1 MLRFRKPTS
10 GDEADRYGAPSEFPA
25 AIIKRSFDKSNVE
38 RALRTI
44 IPPHYLE
51 LVADAA
57 LKSYWRKRA
66 LGLFLRRCGVS
77 EGFLATWHADES
89 KRDLLYRL
97 FPKLEDS
104 GNNGLRLVNRMA
116 DALIQQASFPDL
128 VGWEDSVQKVASATA
143 AVAVL
148 RKYREAQQ
156 AEVISEKEKVEAR
169 ERAAKISAEIKA
181 RKDDLAK
188 LENDLGEIA
197 KGLGTT
203 QAGYEFQDW
212 FYRLADFYEV
222 ENRKPYVS
230 NGRQIDGSITVE
242 GTTYLVELKFTGT
255 QSDSTDIDSL
265 HKKVSGKA
273 DNTMGVMFSISS
285 YSSVA
290 IKKASGPKCL
300 LLLFDHAHIYM
311 LLNGVCSLQELVGRV
326 RRHASQTGEAY
337 LEPRQFS

>member
-1 MLRFRKPTS
+1 MGFS
-10 GDEADRYGAPSEFPA
+10 
-25 AIIKRSFDKSNVE
+25 V
-38 RALRTI
+38 RTA

-66 LGLFLRRCGVS
+66 LRLFLRRCGVS
-77 EGFLATWHADES
+77 EVFLATWHEDES

-104 GNNGLRLVNRMA
+104 GNDGLRLVHRMA
-116 DALIQQASFPDL
+116 DALIQQESFPDL
-128 VGWEDSVQKVASATA
+128 VGWEDSVQKIASATA
-143 AVAVL
+143 AVAAL
-148 RKYREAQQ
+148 RNYRENQR
-156 AEVISEKEKVEAR
+156 AEIVSEKEKAEAR
-169 ERAAKISAEIKA
+169 ERAAKIGAEIKA
-181 RKDDLAK
+181 RKVDLAK
-188 LENDLGEIA
+188 LDTDLGEIA
-197 KGLGTT
+197 KGLGTKE
-203 QAGYEFQDW
+203 AGYAFQDW
-212 FYRLADFYEV
+212 FYRLADFFEV
-222 ENRKPYVS
+222 ENRKPYIS
-230 NGRQIDGSITVE
+230 DGRQIDGSITVE

-255 QSDSTDIDSL
+255 QSDATDIDSL

-273 DNTMGVMFSISS
+273 DNTMGVMFSISG

-290 IKKASGPKCL
+290 IKEASGPKCL

-337 LEPRQFS
+337 LEPRHFS

>member
-1 MLRFRKPTS
+1 MSSL
-10 GDEADRYGAPSEFPA
+10 
-25 AIIKRSFDKSNVE
+25 
-38 RALRTI
+38 

-66 LGLFLRRCGVS
+66 LRLFLRRCGVS
-77 EGFLATWHADES
+77 ESFLATWHEDES

-97 FPKLEDS
+97 FLKLEEA
-104 GNNGLRLVNRMA
+104 GNDGLRLVHRMA

-128 VGWEDSVQKVASATA
+128 VGWEDSVQKIASATA
-143 AVAVL
+143 AVTAL
-148 RKYREAQQ
+148 RSYREAQR
-156 AEVISEKEKVEAR
+156 AEVISEKEKVDAR

-181 RKDDLAK
+181 RQDDLSK
-188 LENDLGEIA
+188 LETGLAEIA
-197 KGLGTT
+197 RGLGTKE
-203 QAGYEFQDW
+203 AGYAFQEW
-212 FYRLADFYEV
+212 FYRLADFFEV

-230 NGRQIDGSITVE
+230 GGRQIDGSITVE

-255 QSDSTDIDSL
+255 QSDATDVDSL

-273 DNTMGVMFSISS
+273 DNTMGVMFSISG
-285 YSSVA
+285 YSSVS
-290 IKKASGPKCL
+290 IREASGPKCL

-311 LLNGVCSLQELVGRV
+311 LLNGVCTLQELVARV

-337 LEPRQFS
+337 LETRHFS